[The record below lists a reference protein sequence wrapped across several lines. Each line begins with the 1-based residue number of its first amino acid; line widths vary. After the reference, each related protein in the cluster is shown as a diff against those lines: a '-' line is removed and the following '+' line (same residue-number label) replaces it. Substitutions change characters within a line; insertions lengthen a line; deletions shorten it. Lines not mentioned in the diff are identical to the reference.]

1 MAYEGVGIPKIYDA
15 QMPRQSSG
23 GDIISRLLP
32 SLASAYISGMRQEEA
47 SQLSADTKMYAT
59 VASSAANYKTADEVK
74 GVLDRLI
81 SERAIVAKA
90 GDNVRASYLDAS
102 IAAVQPY
109 YNTQLKQGQ
118 AKTLIDE
125 GIEKFEALENTPG
138 YKESALN
145 LYKEWDS
152 NLQEYDPYF
161 TPRMLKDLKGQY
173 DEMNL
178 RLSALSVL
186 DILDSDGFDAEG
198 KPIKLDG
205 IQINED
211 AFPNQKS
218 LFHAKAANEYI
229 TRGLATP
236 EASSQLITKGLSQF
250 SQMQTDLGV
259 ANAVELKAKNDTQKR
274 IKSNIYGSA
283 KTVEGKF
290 NHPSKELF
298 KDIYPSSL
306 KDMELTQ
313 NFDAIFRAGE
323 VLDKPRIKQLRNV
336 AVHDLSRILKNTS
349 DIDGDLKNLLVEW
362 GKGGYS
368 KNAPI
373 LDSIY
378 DMVSY
383 WNPRTAKHSRN
394 DYLNELDYPGIGSK
408 TGKDKNVQD
417 LVITYLEFLENLEL
431 QEGILAGNWGASYS
445 QASVDQTN
453 NNLGYNL
460 SNLLNR

>member
-1 MAYEGVGIPKIYDA
+1 MSYEGVAIPKIYDA
-15 QMPRQSSG
+15 QMPQQSSG
-23 GDIISRLLP
+23 GDMISGLLP
-32 SLASAYISGMRQEEA
+32 TLARAYISGMRQEEA
-47 SQLSADTKMYAT
+47 NQLRADTKMYAT
-59 VASSAANYKTADEVK
+59 VASSAANYKTPNEVK
-74 GVLDRLI
+74 DVLDRLI
-81 SERAIVAKA
+81 SERAVVAND

-109 YNTQLKQGQ
+109 YNTQVKKEE
-118 AKTLIDE
+118 ARNLIDS
-125 GIEKFEALENTPG
+125 GIKQFEALENKPG
-138 YKESALN
+138 YQEGALK
-145 LYKEWDS
+145 LYEEWDNTLS
-152 NLQEYDPYF
+152 EYDEYF
-161 TPRMLKDLKGQY
+161 TPRMLKDVKGAY

-178 RLSALSVL
+178 RLGALSVL
-186 DILDSDGFDAEG
+186 DSLDQDGVDKDG
-198 KPIKLDG
+198 NPIKLEG

-211 AFPNQKS
+211 SFPNAKS
-218 LFHAKAANEYI
+218 LYHAKAAKEYI
-229 TRGLATP
+229 TMGLATP
-236 EASSQLITKGLSQF
+236 DANKKLIAKGLSQF
-250 SQMQTDLGV
+250 DQMQTDLGV
-259 ANAVELKAKNDTQKR
+259 ADAVELKAKNDTQKR

-283 KTVEGKF
+283 KAVEGKF
-290 NHPSKELF
+290 NHPKKELF

-323 VLDKPRIKQLRNV
+323 VLDQPRIKQLRNV
-336 AVHDLSRILKNTS
+336 AVHDLSRILEDTS
-349 DIDGDLKNLLVEW
+349 DIDGDLKDLLVEW

-383 WNPRTAKHSRN
+383 WKPRTSKHSRD
-394 DYLNELDYPGIGSK
+394 DYLNELDYPGLGSK

-417 LVITYLEFLENLEL
+417 LVMTYLDFLENLEL
-431 QEGILAGNWGASYS
+431 QEGILADNWGGSYS
-445 QASVDQTN
+445 QTSVDQTN